1 LKKTIADKEAFL
13 QVAQTRL
20 ETRTRRPNVEAC
32 RDPAMQ
38 RLIETILDKITIKIR
53 IFIFRL
59 IQEVHD
65 LHAAVTDL
73 HGKLRQEEN
82 AIQHLLRTKST
93 LEQDLAIKNNTLFID
108 FDKVM
113 GIRRTFTMGAPEKSA
128 VTSVSFS
135 HPRGLITA

>member
-1 LKKTIADKEAFL
+1 MKKTIADKEAFL

-38 RLIETILDKITIKIR
+38 RFIETILNKTIIKIR
-53 IFIFRL
+53 IFRL
-59 IQEVHD
+59 IQEIHD

-113 GIRRTFTMGAPEKSA
+113 GIRRTFTMAAPEKSS